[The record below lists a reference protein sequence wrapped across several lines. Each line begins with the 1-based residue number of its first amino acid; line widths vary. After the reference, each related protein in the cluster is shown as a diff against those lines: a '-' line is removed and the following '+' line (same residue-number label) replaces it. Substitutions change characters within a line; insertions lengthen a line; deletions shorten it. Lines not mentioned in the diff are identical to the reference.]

1 MARDGKDKKEDEVEE
16 TQEKPAKKSGIMLK
30 WIIIGIVLL
39 GVAAA
44 AVGGGLYFFHGGT
57 ETVKKKPQAPP
68 PVIGTL
74 WPMEPYIVNLRD
86 NNGERYL
93 KVVMQLEMSNPELVS
108 ELNLL
113 KPKLRDSTLDLLSA
127 KSYQELQEFSGKQKL
142 REDIMMRINSF
153 LTSGKIVRIY
163 FTDFVI
169 Q

>member
-1 MARDGKDKKEDEVEE
+1 
-16 TQEKPAKKSGIMLK
+16 MLK
-30 WIIIGIVLL
+30 WIIIGAVSLGIV
-39 GVAAA
+39 AA
-44 AVGGGLYFFHGGT
+44 AVGGGLYYFHGA
-57 ETVKKKPQAPP
+57 ETAKKKPQAPP
-68 PVIGTL
+68 PIIGTL

-93 KVVMQLEMSNPELVS
+93 KVVLQLEMSNPELLS

-113 KPKLRDSTLDLLSA
+113 KPKLRDSTLDLLSTR
-127 KSYQELQEFSGKQKL
+127 SYQELQEFSGKQKL
-142 REDIMMRINSF
+142 REDIMIRLNSF

>member
-1 MARDGKDKKEDEVEE
+1 MAKDDKEDEGQE
-16 TQEKPAKKSGIMLK
+16 TQEKPVKSSGVMLK
-30 WIIIGIVLL
+30 WIIIGVVLL
-39 GVAAA
+39 TVVAA
-44 AVGGGLYFFHGGT
+44 AVGGGLYYFRGA
-57 ETVKKKPQAPP
+57 ETAKKKPQTAPL
-68 PVIGTL
+68 IGTL

-93 KVVMQLEMSNPELVS
+93 KVVLQLEMSTPDLVT

-113 KPKLRDSTLDLLSA
+113 KPKLRDSTLDLLSS

-142 REDIMMRINSF
+142 REDIMIRLNSF

>member
-1 MARDGKDKKEDEVEE
+1 MARDSKEDEVQE
-16 TQEKPAKKSGIMLK
+16 TEEKPAKKSGSMLK
-30 WIIIGIVLL
+30 WIIIGGVSLVIV
-39 GVAAA
+39 AA
-44 AVGGGLYFFHGGT
+44 AVGGGLYYFSGA

-68 PVIGTL
+68 PIIGTL

-93 KVVMQLEMSNPELVS
+93 KVVLQLEMSNPELVS

-113 KPKLRDSTLDLLSA
+113 KPKLRDSTLDLLTTR
-127 KSYQELQEFSGKQKL
+127 SYQELQEFSGKQKL
-142 REDIMMRINSF
+142 REDIMIRLNSF

>member
-1 MARDGKDKKEDEVEE
+1 MAKEDKEEDEGQE
-16 TQEKPAKKSGIMLK
+16 TQERPAKSGGVMLK
-30 WIIIGIVLL
+30 WVIIGLVVLIL
-39 GVAAA
+39 VGG
-44 AVGGGLYFFHGGT
+44 AVGGGLYFFRGV
-57 ETVKKKPQAPP
+57 ETAKKKPQPTQL
-68 PVIGTL
+68 IGTL

-93 KVVMQLEMSNPELVS
+93 KVVLQLEMSAPELAQ

-113 KPKLRDSTLDLLSA
+113 KPKLRDSTLDLLSS
-127 KSYQELQEFSGKQKL
+127 KSFQELQEFSGKQKL
-142 REDIMMRINSF
+142 REDIMIRLNSF

>member
-1 MARDGKDKKEDEVEE
+1 MARDEKADEVQE
-16 TQEKPAKKSGIMLK
+16 TGEPPVKKSGVMLK
-30 WIIIGIVLL
+30 WIIIGAILLVIV
-39 GVAAA
+39 GA
-44 AVGGGLYFFHGGT
+44 AVGGGLYFFRGA
-57 ETVKKKPQAPP
+57 ETAKKKPQAPP

-93 KVVMQLEMSNPELVS
+93 KVVLQLEMSNPELVA

-113 KPKLRDSTLDLLSA
+113 KPKLRDSTLDLLTA

-142 REDIMMRINSF
+142 REDIMMRLNSF

>member
-1 MARDGKDKKEDEVEE
+1 MARDNKEDEV
-16 TQEKPAKKSGIMLK
+16 QEPEAKPAKKSGGMLK
-30 WIIIGIVLL
+30 WIIIGAVSLGIV
-39 GVAAA
+39 AA
-44 AVGGGLYFFHGGT
+44 AVGGGLYFFHGT
-57 ETVKKKPQAPP
+57 ETGKKKPQPP

-93 KVVMQLEMSNPELVS
+93 KVALQLEMSNPELLS

-113 KPKLRDSTLDLLSA
+113 KPKLRDCTLDLLSA
-127 KSYQELQEFSGKQKL
+127 KTYQELQEFSGKQKL
-142 REDIMMRINSF
+142 REDIMIRLNSF

>member
-1 MARDGKDKKEDEVEE
+1 MAREEKNEEVQE
-16 TQEKPAKKSGIMLK
+16 TAEKPAKKKGVMLK
-30 WIIIGIVLL
+30 WVIIGVILAGIV
-39 GVAAA
+39 AA
-44 AVGGGLYFFHGGT
+44 AVGGGLYYFRGA
-57 ETVKKKPQAPP
+57 ETAKKKPQAPAP
-68 PVIGTL
+68 IIGTL

-93 KVVMQLEMSNPELVS
+93 KVVLQLEMSAPELLT

-113 KPKLRDSTLDLLSA
+113 KPKLRDSTLDLLSS

-142 REDIMMRINSF
+142 REDIMMRLNSF

>member
-1 MARDGKDKKEDEVEE
+1 MAREDKEDEVQE
-16 TQEKPAKKSGIMLK
+16 TEEKPVKKSGIMLK
-30 WIIIGIVLL
+30 WIIIGAILL
-39 GVAAA
+39 GIVAA
-44 AVGGGLYFFHGGT
+44 AVGGGLYYFRGGT
-57 ETVKKKPQAPP
+57 ETAKKKTQAPP
-68 PVIGTL
+68 PIIGTL

-93 KVVMQLEMSNPELVS
+93 KVVVQLEMSNPELVS

-113 KPKLRDSTLDLLSA
+113 KPKLRDSMLDLLTA
-127 KSYQELQEFSGKQKL
+127 KSFQELQEFSGKQKL
-142 REDIMMRINSF
+142 REDIMIRLNSF

>member
-1 MARDGKDKKEDEVEE
+1 MARDNKEDEVQE
-16 TQEKPAKKSGIMLK
+16 TEEKPAKKSGGMLK
-30 WIIIGIVLL
+30 WIIIGAVSLSIV
-39 GVAAA
+39 AA
-44 AVGGGLYFFHGGT
+44 AVGGGLYYFRGA

-68 PVIGTL
+68 PIIGTL

-93 KVVMQLEMSNPELVS
+93 KVVLQLEMSNPELLS

-142 REDIMMRINSF
+142 REDIMIRLNSF

>member
-1 MARDGKDKKEDEVEE
+1 MARDNKEDEVQE
-16 TQEKPAKKSGIMLK
+16 TEEKPAKKSGGMLK
-30 WIIIGIVLL
+30 WIIIGAVSLSIV
-39 GVAAA
+39 AA
-44 AVGGGLYFFHGGT
+44 AVGGGLYYFRGA

-68 PVIGTL
+68 PIIGTL

-93 KVVMQLEMSNPELVS
+93 KVVLQLEMSNPELLS

-113 KPKLRDSTLDLLSA
+113 KPKLRDSTLDLLSTR
-127 KSYQELQEFSGKQKL
+127 SYQELQEFSGKQKL
-142 REDIMMRINSF
+142 REDIMIRLNSF

>member
-1 MARDGKDKKEDEVEE
+1 MARDEKEDEAQE
-16 TQEKPAKKSGIMLK
+16 TQEAPAKKSGIMLK
-30 WIIIGIVLL
+30 WIIIGAVLL
-39 GVAAA
+39 GIVAA
-44 AVGGGLYFFHGGT
+44 AVGGGLYYFRGV
-57 ETVKKKPQAPP
+57 ETAKKKPQAPP
-68 PVIGTL
+68 PIIGTL

-93 KVVMQLEMSNPELVS
+93 KVVLQLEMSTPELLT

-142 REDIMMRINSF
+142 REDIMIRLNSF

>member
-1 MARDGKDKKEDEVEE
+1 MDRDEKEDEVQE
-16 TQEKPAKKSGIMLK
+16 TEGKPAKKSGAMLK
-30 WIIIGIVLL
+30 WIIIGVVLL
-39 GVAAA
+39 CVVAA
-44 AVGGGLYFFHGGT
+44 AVGGGLYFFGGT
-57 ETVKKKPQAPP
+57 ETAKKKPHAPP
-68 PVIGTL
+68 PIIGTL

-93 KVVMQLEMSNPELVS
+93 KVVLQLEMSTPELVS

-142 REDIMMRINSF
+142 RDDIMIRLNSF

>member
-1 MARDGKDKKEDEVEE
+1 MAKDEQEDEVQE
-16 TQEKPAKKSGIMLK
+16 TQEKPAKKGGILLK
-30 WIIIGIVLL
+30 WLIIGAIFLGIVA
-39 GVAAA
+39 G
-44 AVGGGLYFFHGGT
+44 AVGGGLYFFRGT
-57 ETVKKKPQAPP
+57 ETVKKKPPTPQAI
-68 PVIGTL
+68 IGTL

-93 KVVMQLEMSNPELVS
+93 KVVLQLEMSNPELVG

-113 KPKLRDSTLDLLSA
+113 KPKLRDSTLDLLTA

-142 REDIMMRINSF
+142 REDIMMRLNSF

>member
-1 MARDGKDKKEDEVEE
+1 MAKDEKEEEVQE
-16 TQEKPAKKSGIMLK
+16 TGEKPAKKRGVMLK
-30 WIIIGIVLL
+30 WIIIGIILL
-39 GVAAA
+39 GIVAAA
-44 AVGGGLYFFHGGT
+44 IGGGLYFFRGT
-57 ETVKKKPQAPP
+57 ETVKKKPQSPP
-68 PVIGTL
+68 PIIGTL

-93 KVVMQLEMSNPELVS
+93 KVVLQLEMSSPELVS

-142 REDIMMRINSF
+142 REDIMIRLNSF

>member
-1 MARDGKDKKEDEVEE
+1 MARDDKEDEVQE
-16 TQEKPAKKSGIMLK
+16 TEEKPVKKSGITLK

-39 GVAAA
+39 GIVAA
-44 AVGGGLYFFHGGT
+44 AVGGGLYYFRGA
-57 ETVKKKPQAPP
+57 ETAKKKTQAPL

-93 KVVMQLEMSNPELVS
+93 KVVLQLEMSTPELLT

-127 KSYQELQEFSGKQKL
+127 KSYQELQEFGGKQKL
-142 REDIMMRINSF
+142 REDIMIRLNSF